1 MNNLAAAIQWNF
13 FHSFLFT
20 HDHVLQSQLVRESKR
35 NCRVLSQMSLFVC
48 ECRLEKNFHKTDQRM
63 YIACGCQLEKLIL
76 KCASA
81 SKQFLLLW
89 FQFQYHDYFRFL
101 LVFVMRFFI
110 EYFRLWVIFTLI
122 IYCRLI
128 RISSGCPWSFSAWI
142 CSQYH
147 GPTPLVISHTP
158 YKWDGRVLYLL
169 SCFEC
174 EQILLI

>member
-13 FHSFLFT
+13 FHSFIFT

-110 EYFRLWVIFTLI
+110 EYFRLWVIFNPDYSLQTDKDFIWLSLVVF
-122 IYCRLI
+122 CLDLFLVSWSHP
-128 RISSGCPWSFSAWI
+128 SSYFT
-142 CSQYH
+142 H
-147 GPTPLVISHTP
+147 PLQMGWEST
-158 YKWDGRVLYLL
+158 VLTIM
-169 SCFEC
+169 F
-174 EQILLI
+174 